1 MQFVDNIV
9 KVNNSILQNNH
20 LRMLLL
26 LVSGVFMGYT
36 LQPVPKWLN
45 NLFDTSNVLKF
56 LVLFVSGAIAVYP
69 LTQENIIIVTLCSV
83 IVLFIFQM
91 ARNHDKKLEDKNKK
105 QQ

>member
-1 MQFVDNIV
+1 MTVIDTIILKQNRFLE
-9 KVNNSILQNNH
+9 NNY
-20 LRMLLL
+20 LRMILL